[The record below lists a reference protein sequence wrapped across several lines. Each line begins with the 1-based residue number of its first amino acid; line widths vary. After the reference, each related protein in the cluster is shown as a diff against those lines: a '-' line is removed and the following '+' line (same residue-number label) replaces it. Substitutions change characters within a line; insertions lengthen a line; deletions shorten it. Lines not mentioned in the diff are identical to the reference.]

1 MPGVDLPEV
10 RAKLRGGHSHSP
22 STVATMST
30 TPDTPPPAAAP
41 ATEDRT
47 VAILSYLT
55 IIGFIVALV
64 MHSNK
69 KTALGAFHLR
79 QCLGLIITAIA
90 LSVAGVVLAFIP
102 IIGWLAVL
110 VGWLGFLVLWVMGL
124 IAAASGEQKPV
135 PVLGANYQKWFANT
149 FT

>member
-1 MPGVDLPEV
+1 M
-10 RAKLRGGHSHSP
+10 SNP
-22 STVATMST
+22 S
-30 TPDTPPPAAAP
+30 DTPPPAAP

-69 KTALGAFHLR
+69 KTALGSFHLR

-90 LSVAGVVLAFIP
+90 LSVAGMILAFIP
-102 IIGWLAVL
+102 FIGWLAVL
-110 VGWLGFLVLWVMGL
+110 AGWLGFMVLWVMGL

>member
-1 MPGVDLPEV
+1 
-10 RAKLRGGHSHSP
+10 
-22 STVATMST
+22 MST
-30 TPDTPPPAAAP
+30 PSDTPPPAAT

-55 IIGFIVALV
+55 IIGFIVALI

-69 KTALGAFHLR
+69 KTALGSFHLR
-79 QCLGLIITAIA
+79 QCLGMIVSAIA
-90 LSVAGVVLAFIP
+90 LSIAGMVLVFIP
-102 IIGWLAVL
+102 IIGWLAVM
-110 VGWLGFLVLWVMGL
+110 VAWLGFLVLWIMGL

-135 PVLGANYQKWFANT
+135 PVLGAHYQKWFANT

>member
-1 MPGVDLPEV
+1 
-10 RAKLRGGHSHSP
+10 
-22 STVATMST
+22 MS
-30 TPDTPPPAAAP
+30 TPDTPPPATP

-69 KTALGAFHLR
+69 KTALGSFHLR
-79 QCLGLIITAIA
+79 QCLGLIISAIA
-90 LSVAGVVLAFIP
+90 LSVAGMVLAFIP

-110 VGWLGFLVLWVMGL
+110 AGWLGFLVLWVMGL

>member
-1 MPGVDLPEV
+1 
-10 RAKLRGGHSHSP
+10 
-22 STVATMST
+22 MST
-30 TPDTPPPAAAP
+30 PSDTPPPAAP

-55 IIGFIVALV
+55 IIGFIVALI

-69 KTALGAFHLR
+69 KTALGSFHLR
-79 QCLGLIITAIA
+79 QCLGLIISAIA
-90 LSVAGVVLAFIP
+90 LSVAGIILAFIP
-102 IIGWLAVL
+102 VLGWLAVL

-124 IAAASGEQKPV
+124 IGAASGQQKPV
-135 PVLGANYQKWFANT
+135 PVLGENYQKWFANT

>member
-1 MPGVDLPEV
+1 M
-10 RAKLRGGHSHSP
+10 SNP
-22 STVATMST
+22 S
-30 TPDTPPPAAAP
+30 DTPPPAASAS
-41 ATEDRT
+41 EDRT

-69 KTALGAFHLR
+69 KTALGSFHLR
-79 QCLGLIITAIA
+79 QCLGLIISAIA
-90 LSVAGVVLAFIP
+90 LSVAGMILAFIP

-110 VGWLGFLVLWVMGL
+110 AGWLGFLVLWVMGL
-124 IAAASGEQKPV
+124 IGAASGEQKPV

>member
-1 MPGVDLPEV
+1 
-10 RAKLRGGHSHSP
+10 
-22 STVATMST
+22 MS
-30 TPDTPPPAAAP
+30 TPDTPPPAAP

-69 KTALGAFHLR
+69 KTALGSFHLR
-79 QCLGLIITAIA
+79 QCLGLIISAIA
-90 LSVAGVVLAFIP
+90 LSVAGMVLAFIP

-110 VGWLGFLVLWVMGL
+110 AGWLGFLVLWVMGL